1 MKVIIWIYEDDLDK
15 LLSGDL
21 VDYFAANNYIGNLI
35 QVIVDTDTYQQ
46 LKDRNENE

>member
-21 VDYFAANNYIGNLI
+21 VDYFCRE
-35 QVIVDTDTYQQ
+35 Q
-46 LKDRNENE
+46 LYR